1 MKNYFSFLTYRNRKK
16 ITVARKSAKGGE
28 VKEGECR
35 EGNLGAGEMADLRVF

>member
-1 MKNYFSFLTYRNRKK
+1 MEQRK
-16 ITVARKSAKGGE
+16 ITVKEKSAKGGE